1 MRPLKKKIEQP
12 IPFPP
17 REDGLPLWWTQLE
30 IDAETCPHTS
40 RVRGHSHGIRLR
52 NHDGISV
59 RKCASDW
66 KQRTKGGKRIQT
78 T

>member
-1 MRPLKKKIEQP
+1 
-12 IPFPP
+12 
-17 REDGLPLWWTQLE
+17 LWWTQLE